1 MIDLSRTRAELLA
14 EIEAPDSSGPLLC
27 DITDARVTTEDAH
40 VRLSGRG
47 RTDLFPI
54 LKLALSERFAAVPRL
69 NLALDL
75 LMPVKNALGNAYKHG
90 NDNDPTK
97 AVSVE
102 LVLTCKGAFVA
113 VTDEGP
119 GFDVA
124 LTFRRFQEQQEYFE
138 HFGIGF
144 RNLHRATSTVS
155 YENGGRTLLLCFR
168 PRVDEGTCGDTIRE
182 TPLGK
187 SRPKIFDAAWVQTCV
202 AAELP
207 EFRDGDA
214 RPESCRIYLTD
225 GPGGDNCGA
234 RYLIR
239 VVKRD
244 GLPHTRVLT

>member
-14 EIEAPDSSGPLLC
+14 EIGAMDASCSLPC
-27 DITDARVTTEDAH
+27 DITDARVTTRDAH

-75 LMPVKNALGNAYKHG
+75 LMPMKNALGNACKHG
-90 NDNDPTK
+90 NGNDPAKT
-97 AVSVE
+97 VSVE
-102 LVLTCKGAFVA
+102 LVLTRKGAFVA

-144 RNLHRATSTVS
+144 RNMHRAASTVS
-155 YENGGRTLLLCFR
+155 YENGGRTVLLCFR
-168 PRVDEGTCGDTIRE
+168 PRLDEGTCGNTMRE
-182 TPLGK
+182 
-187 SRPKIFDAAWVQTCV
+187 
-202 AAELP
+202 
-207 EFRDGDA
+207 
-214 RPESCRIYLTD
+214 
-225 GPGGDNCGA
+225 
-234 RYLIR
+234 
-239 VVKRD
+239 
-244 GLPHTRVLT
+244 